1 MSLLSP
7 ATEAAEVSQVTAERR
22 IRVLVVDDNGLFRDG
37 LVGLLSRL
45 PDIDVVGAA
54 GSGEEAVRRS
64 PVLRP
69 DVVLMDIA
77 MPGAGGVE
85 AARQI
90 LEVVPGVAVCML
102 TVSEQE
108 HDLFAAIR
116 AGARGY
122 LAKSVELDVLA
133 SAIRT
138 LNEGGA
144 LVSPHLARDLLDAFA
159 QFSPPTRDAAT
170 DKLTPRERE
179 ILALVGRGMS
189 NPEIADRLVIAEN
202 TVKVHLRNILDKL
215 QVHSRAQAAAIAAQA
230 GLTGRIRPGDDPA
243 DIEDEE

>member
-1 MSLLSP
+1 M
-7 ATEAAEVSQVTAERR
+7 TTERR

-37 LVGLLSRL
+37 LVGLLGRL
-45 PDIDVVGAA
+45 NDIDVVGAA
-54 GSGEEAVRRS
+54 GSGEEAVRRA

-69 DVVLMDIA
+69 DVVLMDIS

-85 AARQI
+85 AARQL
-90 LEVVPGVAVCML
+90 LEAVPNAAVCML

-108 HDLFAAIR
+108 RDLFAAVR

-122 LAKSVELDVLA
+122 LVKSVELDVLA
-133 SAIRT
+133 NAIRT
-138 LNEGGA
+138 LANGGA
-144 LVSPHLARDLLDAFA
+144 LISPHLARDLLDAFA
-159 QFSPPTRDAAT
+159 QFSPPARDTAT
-170 DKLTPRERE
+170 ERLTPRERE

-230 GLTGRIRPGDDPA
+230 GLTGRIRPGDDPTE
-243 DIEDEE
+243 IEED

>member
-1 MSLLSP
+1 MS
-7 ATEAAEVSQVTAERR
+7 ADRK
-22 IRVLVVDDNGLFRDG
+22 IRVLIVDDNGLFRDG
-37 LVGLLSRL
+37 LVGLLARL
-45 PDIDVVGAA
+45 DDIDVIGAA
-54 GSGEEAVRRS
+54 GSGEEAVRRT
-64 PVLRP
+64 PILRP

-77 MPGAGGVE
+77 MAGMGGVE
-85 AARQI
+85 ATRQI
-90 LEVVPGVAVCML
+90 LEMSPGTAVCML

-108 HDLFAAIR
+108 RDLFAAVR

-122 LAKSVELDVLA
+122 LAKSVELNVLA
-133 SAIRT
+133 TAIRP
-138 LNEGGA
+138 LADGGA
-144 LVSPHLARDLLDAFA
+144 LVSPHLARDLLNAFA
-159 QFSPPTRDAAT
+159 QFSPPARDTAT

-243 DIEDEE
+243 EIDDDDE

>member
-1 MSLLSP
+1 MS
-7 ATEAAEVSQVTAERR
+7 ADRK
-22 IRVLVVDDNGLFRDG
+22 IRVLIVDDNGLFRDG
-37 LVGLLSRL
+37 LVGLLARL
-45 PDIDVVGAA
+45 DDIDVIGAA
-54 GSGEEAVRRS
+54 GSGEEAVRRT
-64 PVLRP
+64 PILRP

-77 MPGAGGVE
+77 MAGMGGVE
-85 AARQI
+85 ATRQI
-90 LEVVPGVAVCML
+90 LEMSPGTAVCML

-108 HDLFAAIR
+108 RDLFAAVR

-122 LAKSVELDVLA
+122 LAKSVELNVLA
-133 SAIRT
+133 TAIRT
-138 LNEGGA
+138 LADGGA
-144 LVSPHLARDLLDAFA
+144 LVSPHLARDLLNAFA
-159 QFSPPTRDAAT
+159 QFSPPARDTAT

-243 DIEDEE
+243 DVDDDEDE

>member
-1 MSLLSP
+1 VP
-7 ATEAAEVSQVTAERR
+7 AENRK
-22 IRVLVVDDNGLFRDG
+22 IRVLIVDDNGLFRDG

-45 PDIDVVGAA
+45 DDIDVVGAA
-54 GSGEEAVRRS
+54 GSGEEALRRT
-64 PVLRP
+64 PILRP
-69 DVVLMDIA
+69 DVVLMDIS
-77 MPGAGGVE
+77 MPGMGGVE
-85 AARQI
+85 AARQL
-90 LEVVPGVAVCML
+90 LEAAPNCAVCML

-108 HDLFAAIR
+108 RDLFAAVR
-116 AGARGY
+116 AGARGF
-122 LAKSVELDVLA
+122 LVKSVELDVLA
-133 SAIRT
+133 TAIRT
-138 LNEGGA
+138 LSDGGA
-144 LVSPHLARDLLDAFA
+144 LVSPHLARDLLTAFA
-159 QFSPPTRDAAT
+159 QFSPPQRDTAT

-243 DIEDEE
+243 DMDDDDD

>member
-1 MSLLSP
+1 MLEAPAL
-7 ATEAAEVSQVTAERR
+7 ATENSK
-22 IRVLVVDDNGLFRDG
+22 IRVLIVDDNGLFRDG

-45 PDIDVVGAA
+45 DDIDVVGAA
-54 GSGEEAVRRS
+54 GSGEEALRRT

-69 DVVLMDIA
+69 DVVLMDIS
-77 MPGAGGVE
+77 MPGMGGVE
-85 AARQI
+85 ATRRL
-90 LEVVPGVAVCML
+90 LEAAPTCAVCML

-108 HDLFAAIR
+108 KDLFAAVR
-116 AGARGY
+116 AGARGF
-122 LAKSVELDVLA
+122 LVKSVELDVLA
-133 SAIRT
+133 TAIRT
-138 LNEGGA
+138 LADGGA
-144 LVSPHLARDLLDAFA
+144 LVSPHLARDLLTAFA
-159 QFSPPTRDAAT
+159 QFSPPQRDTAT

-243 DIEDEE
+243 DVDDEE

>member
-1 MSLLSP
+1 MT
-7 ATEAAEVSQVTAERR
+7 TERH

-37 LVGLLSRL
+37 LVGLLGRL
-45 PDIDVVGAA
+45 TDIDVVGAA
-54 GSGEEAVRRS
+54 GSGEEAIRRA

-69 DVVLMDIA
+69 NVVLMDIA
-77 MPGAGGVE
+77 MPGMGGVE
-85 AARQI
+85 AARQV
-90 LEVVPGVAVCML
+90 LEGSPGVAVCML

-108 HDLFAAIR
+108 RDLFAAVR

-133 SAIRT
+133 AAIRT
-138 LNEGGA
+138 LSDGGA
-144 LVSPHLARDLLDAFA
+144 LISPHLARDLLAAFA
-159 QFSPPTRDAAT
+159 QFSPPQRDSAT
-170 DKLTPRERE
+170 DRLTPRERE

-189 NPEIADRLVIAEN
+189 NPEIAERLVIAEN

-230 GLTGRIRPGDDPA
+230 GLTGHIRPGDDPT
-243 DIEDEE
+243 DLVDDV

>member
-1 MSLLSP
+1 M
-7 ATEAAEVSQVTAERR
+7 TTDKK
-22 IRVLVVDDNGLFRDG
+22 IRVLIVDDNGLFRDG
-37 LVGLLSRL
+37 LVGLLGRL
-45 PDIDVVGAA
+45 EDIDVVGAA
-54 GSGEEAVRRS
+54 GSGEEAIRRT

-69 DVVLMDIA
+69 DVILMDIA
-77 MPGAGGVE
+77 MAGMGGVE

-90 LEVVPGVAVCML
+90 LELSPTTAVCML

-108 HDLFAAIR
+108 RDLFAAVR

-122 LAKSVELDVLA
+122 LAKSVELNVLA
-133 SAIRT
+133 TAIRT
-138 LNEGGA
+138 LAEGGA
-144 LVSPHLARDLLDAFA
+144 LVSPHLARDLLNAFA
-159 QFSPPTRDAAT
+159 QFSPPRRDTAT

-243 DIEDEE
+243 DIDDDE

>member
-1 MSLLSP
+1 
-7 ATEAAEVSQVTAERR
+7 VSRVTAERR

-37 LVGLLSRL
+37 LVGLLGRL
-45 PDIDVVGAA
+45 SDIDVVGAA
-54 GSGEEAVRRS
+54 GSGEEAVRRA

-77 MPGAGGVE
+77 MPGIGGVE

-90 LEVVPGVAVCML
+90 LEVAPGVAVCML

-108 HDLFAAIR
+108 QDLFAAIR

-144 LVSPHLARDLLDAFA
+144 LVSPHLARDLLNAFA
-159 QFSPPTRDAAT
+159 QFSPPTRDTAT

>member
-1 MSLLSP
+1 V
-7 ATEAAEVSQVTAERR
+7 ATKT
-22 IRVLVVDDNGLFRDG
+22 IRVLIVDDNGLFRDG
-37 LVGLLSRL
+37 LTGLLARL
-45 PDIDVVGAA
+45 DDIEVVGAA
-54 GSGEEAVRRS
+54 GSGEEALRRT
-64 PVLRP
+64 PILRP
-69 DVVLMDIA
+69 DVVLMDVA
-77 MPGAGGVE
+77 MSGMGGVE
-85 AARQI
+85 ATRQ
-90 LEVVPGVAVCML
+90 LLAAHPGVAVCVL

-108 HDLFAAIR
+108 RDLFAAVR

-122 LAKSVELDVLA
+122 LVKSVELDTLA
-133 SAIRT
+133 TAIRT
-138 LNEGGA
+138 LADGGA

-159 QFSPPTRDAAT
+159 QFSPPQRDTAT

-230 GLTGRIRPGDDPA
+230 GLTGRIRPGDDPT
-243 DIEDEE
+243 EVEG

>member
-1 MSLLSP
+1 MS
-7 ATEAAEVSQVTAERR
+7 ADRR
-22 IRVLVVDDNGLFRDG
+22 IRVLICDDNGLFRDG
-37 LVGLLSRL
+37 LVGLLGRL
-45 PDIDVVGAA
+45 DDIEVVGSA
-54 GSGEEAVRRS
+54 GGGDEAVRRA

-69 DVVLMDIA
+69 DVVLMDID
-77 MPGAGGVE
+77 MPGIGGVE

-90 LEVVPGVAVCML
+90 LAAVPGVAICML

-108 HDLFAAIR
+108 RDLFAAVR

-122 LAKSVELDVLA
+122 LAKSVELDTLA
-133 SAIRT
+133 STIRT
-138 LNEGGA
+138 LADGGA

-159 QFSPPTRDAAT
+159 QFSPPVRDTAT
-170 DKLTPRERE
+170 DRLTPRERE

-189 NPEIADRLVIAEN
+189 NPEIGERLVIAEN

-215 QVHSRAQAAAIAAQA
+215 QIHSRAQAAAIAAQA

-243 DIEDEE
+243 DFSRDEE

>member
-1 MSLLSP
+1 L
-7 ATEAAEVSQVTAERR
+7 TAEAP
-22 IRVLVVDDNGLFRDG
+22 IRVLIVDDNGLFRDG
-37 LVGLLSRL
+37 LVGLLGRL
-45 PDIDVVGAA
+45 DDIEVVGAA
-54 GSGEEAVRRS
+54 GSGEEALRRT

-69 DVVLMDIA
+69 DVVLMDIN
-77 MPGAGGVE
+77 MPGMGGVE
-85 AARQI
+85 ATRAL
-90 LEVVPGVAVCML
+90 LEAHPTIAVCML

-108 HDLFAAIR
+108 RDLFAAVR

-122 LAKSVELDVLA
+122 LAKSVELTMLS

-138 LNEGGA
+138 LSEGGA

-159 QFSPPTRDAAT
+159 QFSPPERDTAT

-215 QVHSRAQAAAIAAQA
+215 QVHSRAQAAAIAARA
-230 GLTGRIRPGDDPA
+230 GLTGRIRPGDDPT
-243 DIEDEE
+243 DVDEDD

>member
-1 MSLLSP
+1 
-7 ATEAAEVSQVTAERR
+7 VTREQR
-22 IRVLVVDDNGLFRDG
+22 IRVLIVDDNGLFRDG
-37 LVGLLSRL
+37 LVGLLGRIE
-45 PDIDVVGAA
+45 DIEVVGAA
-54 GSGEEAVRRS
+54 GSGEEALRRA

-69 DVVLMDIA
+69 NVVLMDLA
-77 MPGAGGVE
+77 MPGMGGVE
-85 AARQI
+85 ATRQM
-90 LEVVPGVAVCML
+90 LENHPGVAVCML

-108 HDLFAAIR
+108 RDLFAAVR

-122 LAKSVELDVLA
+122 LVKSVELDVLA
-133 SAIRT
+133 TAIRT
-138 LNEGGA
+138 LSEGGA
-144 LVSPHLARDLLDAFA
+144 LISPHLARDLLSAFA
-159 QFSPPTRDAAT
+159 QFSPPPKDSAT
-170 DKLTPRERE
+170 DRLTPRERE

-243 DIEDEE
+243 DIDDN